1 LFSRLSIRSA
11 PERSFS
17 SYGRQWAE
25 EKAPETTTIPSSS
38 TTPTATSESSKA
50 PSPSQSSSK
59 PKRSNLGDLASVF
72 GLSQATQS
80 SKSTTSRDP
89 FLDITG
95 LASIGHSP
103 LLQEDRYEEPHHL
116 HIYATKHNTHITLTK
131 PNRDPIISVSAG
143 NIGFRKAARKHYDTA
158 FQLAGYVM
166 GRIQEQG
173 LHAQIKN
180 VEVILRGF
188 GAGREAVTKALLGQE
203 GRLLRGKI
211 IKVSDST
218 RLKIGGTRSK
228 KPRRLG

>member
-1 LFSRLSIRSA
+1 
-11 PERSFS
+11 
-17 SYGRQWAE
+17 
-25 EKAPETTTIPSSS
+25 
-38 TTPTATSESSKA
+38 
-50 PSPSQSSSK
+50 
-59 PKRSNLGDLASVF
+59 
-72 GLSQATQS
+72 
-80 SKSTTSRDP
+80 
-89 FLDITG
+89 
-95 LASIGHSP
+95 
-103 LLQEDRYEEPHHL
+103 
-116 HIYATKHNTHITLTK
+116 
-131 PNRDPIISVSAG
+131 
-143 NIGFRKAARKHYDTA
+143 
-158 FQLAGYVM
+158 M